1 MTSYDGTAKRVSGPV
16 RFRRL
21 RLWLRKYHVGCVA
34 ACALD
39 HRHRRVAQIVDG
51 GLLLFFQTNHLI
63 DQFAAEKSGLFAGK
77 LCNLLEFF
85 QNFAVILPAMR
96 QHALRAVLQALFGV
110 AAVAAAASAQRV
122 ERAVAEQ
129 TIEIVGIVGL
139 VAGEVLT
146 LPVLKKRVMLALPVL
161 LHTFSTFN
169 FSTSAASGVT

>member
-63 DQFAAEKSGLFAGK
+63 DQFAAEKADYSRASSATFW
-77 LCNLLEFF
+77 
-85 QNFAVILPAMR
+85 NFSRILP
-96 QHALRAVLQALFGV
+96 
-110 AAVAAAASAQRV
+110 
-122 ERAVAEQ
+122 
-129 TIEIVGIVGL
+129 
-139 VAGEVLT
+139 
-146 LPVLKKRVMLALPVL
+146 
-161 LHTFSTFN
+161 
-169 FSTSAASGVT
+169 